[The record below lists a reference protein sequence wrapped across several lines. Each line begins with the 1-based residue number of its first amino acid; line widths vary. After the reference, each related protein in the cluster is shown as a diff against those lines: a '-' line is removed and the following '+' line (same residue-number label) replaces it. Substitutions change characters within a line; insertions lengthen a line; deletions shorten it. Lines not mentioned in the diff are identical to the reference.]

1 MFKNTIKTFKIKSKY
16 TPVIERP
23 EDVILGTY
31 KYTPAS
37 IAVKLITEAALE
49 FNNGSAPELFIK
61 VIIKYTEA
69 EKAKIKISGKHASVE
84 RFINMLIAQTDLLK
98 HFDIKF

>member
-1 MFKNTIKTFKIKSKY
+1 MFKNTAKTFKIKSKRR
-16 TPVIERP
+16 TVCEKP

-31 KYTPAS
+31 KYAPAS
-37 IAVKLITEAALE
+37 IAVKSITEEALE
-49 FNNGSAPELFIK
+49 FNNGLAPELFIK

-84 RFINMLIAQTDLLK
+84 RFINMLIAQTDLLE